1 MMIAIA
7 NQFHSATVFLF
18 QKIAEPRVIRIVHF
32 AIYTGM
38 FMAGFGTI
46 TEIPP
51 RLENASGL
59 ASVYMIGIFLMVG
72 AFTAGIAV
80 LPGVWWLERAGLF
93 ALIAGVLMY
102 IVVLLSTDASL
113 VSFAVSVTFILRF
126 SLRWVEIRK
135 FQLAP
140 RKD

>member
-1 MMIAIA
+1 MMVAIA

-18 QKIAEPRVIRIVHF
+18 HKIAEPRVIRIVHF

-38 FMAGFGTI
+38 FVAGFGTI

-51 RLENASGL
+51 NLEDATGRV
-59 ASVYMIGIFLMVG
+59 AVYMIGIFLMIG

-80 LPGVWWLERAGLF
+80 LPGVWWLERAGLL

-102 IVVLLSTDASL
+102 IVTLLAADASL
-113 VSFAVSVTFILRF
+113 LALAVSVTFILRF